1 MCCEHNV
8 FVVWMNPVLLRR
20 SQIVAAS
27 VMSETH
33 HIVAQCMI
41 TESIAAE
48 HNIASSKNHTVFFRT
63 PRSMPLHTNHPALHV
78 AALRLLWQWWFD
90 VKMQR
95 RWAPTNAHVCV
106 CVCILAPSTYPY
118 LCHPALIYVWMHN
131 LSNEPIP
138 HNIWPKQE
146 WKIALMI
153 ASVCIFWWGRASVG
167 ARMAHSFCQSVCHAS
182 TYAATAAA
190 ALLFNGLHFLQDLIK
205 TQMKSYF

>member
-1 MCCEHNV
+1 MTRHPSRPVLGAAVLYLSCANDTRCTAVVFCVPTDFVYTLHGLKNGPCVVISAPAKHNV

-78 AALRLLWQWWFD
+78 AALRLL
-90 VKMQR
+90 
-95 RWAPTNAHVCV
+95 
-106 CVCILAPSTYPY
+106 
-118 LCHPALIYVWMHN
+118 
-131 LSNEPIP
+131 
-138 HNIWPKQE
+138 
-146 WKIALMI
+146 
-153 ASVCIFWWGRASVG
+153 
-167 ARMAHSFCQSVCHAS
+167 
-182 TYAATAAA
+182 
-190 ALLFNGLHFLQDLIK
+190 
-205 TQMKSYF
+205 